1 MEAFIAMDVS
11 KLNQSKFVVEADID
25 EDEEMVDE
33 SKQVQSQP
41 TQYEA
46 MQKLIMER
54 LFSQVMR
61 QQ

>member
-1 MEAFIAMDVS
+1 MDVS